1 MRYLIENDILYN
13 PLDGSL
19 ADVTLPEEP
28 HTVLTPMS
36 NNVLLLLIEKRGSV
50 VSRDDFINKV
60 WVENGLVG
68 SVHTLN
74 QYLSNLRKLFHLYLG
89 ERDVIVTVP
98 KQGYMIA
105 REIVITE
112 IEDEPLIQTPLLSQT
127 SPDKSEE
134 RHSIRPTPVP
144 GRKYAAIGLLLTLIL
159 LAGVAGIMLH
169 NNRFQAADVYAI
181 GSIGQC
187 PLFSFKKTSSPDYIN
202 KEREVAEAIS
212 REEGL
217 HCLTHGAFYIAI
229 DESMLSG
236 VPSKVMLSRCI
247 EGPRDNDICTSA
259 HYSRW

>member
-19 ADVTLPEEP
+19 ADVTLPEQP

-36 NNVLLLLIEKRGSV
+36 NNVLQLLIEKRGSV
-50 VSRDDFINKV
+50 VSRDDFINKI

-74 QYLSNLRKLFHLYLG
+74 QYLSNLRKLFLLHLG

-105 REIVITE
+105 REILINE
-112 IEDEPLIQTPLLSQT
+112 IEDPPLLQTPALVQP
-127 SPDKSEE
+127 SPDNAVAPYDISPVKSQGK
-134 RHSIRPTPVP
+134 SAIR
-144 GRKYAAIGLLLTLIL
+144 LLLPLIL
-159 LAGVAGIMLH
+159 LAVVAFTLLH
-169 NNRFQAADVYAI
+169 TNRPPAAGVYAI
-181 GSIGQC
+181 GHIGQC
-187 PLFSFKKTSSPDYIN
+187 PLFSFKKTSSPDFIN
-202 KEREVAEAIS
+202 RERKVAEAIS
-212 REEGL
+212 REEDL
-217 HCLTHGAFYIAI
+217 HCLTHSAFYIAI
-229 DESMLSG
+229 DESMLSD

-247 EGPRDNDICTSA
+247 EGPRDNDICTTA